1 MNNKIKK
8 IDKFK
13 KIATYAIL
21 IFFALINIYPI
32 FWMVMNSF
40 KTENQI
46 SINSFSLPESF
57 MLSNYTKAW
66 NAVSLGRSFMNSFIV
81 AGISVLITVAIGS
94 LAAYFISRFE
104 FPGKKLIYSFFIFGL
119 LVPIH
124 GTLVPIFILMR
135 NIGLVNTRVSL
146 ILPYVAFN
154 LPLTIFI
161 LSSFMKSLPK
171 AVEEAAIVDG
181 AGYLRI
187 FWSIILPMSRPALA
201 TVGIL
206 NFVYNWNEFSFA
218 LVLINDNK
226 LMTLPLSLSLFSGQF
241 STDYG
246 MQMAGLSMA
255 LVPIIAIYLL
265 MEDQLVKG
273 MSAGAVK
280 G

>member
-1 MNNKIKK
+1 MNSKLNLNKLKK
-8 IDKFK
+8 FLS
-13 KIATYAIL
+13 YFIL
-21 IFFALINIYPI
+21 VFFALINLYPI

-40 KTENQI
+40 KTEQQI
-46 SINSFSLPESF
+46 SINSFSLPSSL
-57 MLSNYTKAW
+57 MLSNYFKAW
-66 NAVSLGRSFMNSFIV
+66 HAVSLGRSFLNSFIV
-81 AGISVLITVAIGS
+81 SGLAVIITVALGS

-104 FPGKKLIYSFFIFGL
+104 FTGKKIIYSLFIFGL

-124 GTLVPIFILMR
+124 GTLVPIFIMMR
-135 NIGLVNTRVSL
+135 KLGLVNTRLSL

-161 LSSFMKSLPK
+161 LSSFMKSLPR

-187 FWSIILPMSRPALA
+187 FWSIILPMTRPALA
-201 TVGIL
+201 TVSIL

-218 LVLINDNK
+218 LVLINDQK

>member
-1 MNNKIKK
+1 MKNQVKK
-8 IDKFK
+8 IDKLK
-13 KIATYAIL
+13 KIATYSIL

-46 SINSFSLPESF
+46 AINSFSLPESLN
-57 MLSNYTKAW
+57 LSNYISAW

-81 AGISVLITVAIGS
+81 AGISVIITVSVGS

-135 NIGLVNTRVSL
+135 NIGLVNTRISL

-187 FWSIILPMSRPALA
+187 FWSIILPMTRPALA

-218 LVLINDNK
+218 LVLINDSK

>member
-1 MNNKIKK
+1 MNNQIKK
-8 IDKFK
+8 IDKLK
-13 KIATYAIL
+13 KFFTYAIL

-40 KTENQI
+40 KTERQI
-46 SINSFSLPESF
+46 SINSFSLPKSLIF
-57 MLSNYTKAW
+57 SNYTKAW
-66 NAVSLGRSFMNSFIV
+66 NAVSLGNSFMNSFIV
-81 AGISVLITVAIGS
+81 AGISVLITVSIGS

-135 NIGLVNTRVSL
+135 NIGLVNTRISL

-218 LVLINDNK
+218 LVLINDND

-255 LVPIIAIYLL
+255 LIPIIAIYLL

>member
-1 MNNKIKK
+1 MNSKLNLNKLKK
-8 IDKFK
+8 FLS
-13 KIATYAIL
+13 YFIL
-21 IFFALINIYPI
+21 VFFALINLYPI

-40 KTENQI
+40 KTEQQI
-46 SINSFSLPESF
+46 SINSFSLPSSL
-57 MLSNYTKAW
+57 MLSNYFKAW
-66 NAVSLGRSFMNSFIV
+66 HAVSLGRSFFNSFIV
-81 AGISVLITVAIGS
+81 SGLAVIITVALGS

-104 FPGKKLIYSFFIFGL
+104 FTGKKIIYSLFIFGL

-124 GTLVPIFILMR
+124 GTLVPIFIMMR
-135 NIGLVNTRVSL
+135 KLGLVNTRLSL

-161 LSSFMKSLPK
+161 LSSFMKSLPR

-187 FWSIILPMSRPALA
+187 FWSIILPMTRPALA
-201 TVGIL
+201 TVSIL

-218 LVLINDNK
+218 LVLINDQK